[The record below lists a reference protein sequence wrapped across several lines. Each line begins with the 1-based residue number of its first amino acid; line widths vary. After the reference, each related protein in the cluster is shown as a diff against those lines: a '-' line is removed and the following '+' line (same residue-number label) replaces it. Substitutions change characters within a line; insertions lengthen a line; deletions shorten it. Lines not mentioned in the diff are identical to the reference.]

1 MFLVNWTTVGLNIV
15 HFRCKTKVMH
25 GIYFKYS
32 VIKKKLCIWTDD
44 NSLLDYVK
52 THCSLIITS
61 HANVLTA
68 VDSCTDLP
76 QTELNSFSKLQQKTK
91 TKKKGKEKEKS

>member
-1 MFLVNWTTVGLNIV
+1 M
-15 HFRCKTKVMH
+15 
-25 GIYFKYS
+25 
-32 VIKKKLCIWTDD
+32 CIWTDD

-91 TKKKGKEKEKS
+91 TKKKRKREGKILKHSHGYGVSHFHVFVGVRLLPLSLV